1 MKLKNILK
9 NLQNFKTNFK
19 NKLDRSSFVK
29 GIKKGYSVSTLP
41 VKLDKFYNHIFIR
54 ILRVIGGICFVMV
67 VTKLYLNLPE
77 NLHLIITIISAIQ
90 ITQIII
96 ILIIKIFYGI
106 YKLLFKK
113 EEFEVRNSP
122 LDRYATMIAKTL
134 YCAKVGCGLAAG
146 GAGFIGG
153 GAAYDQVLVA
163 SGRDPIFVP
172 FMGKVYI
179 SIFGQGPNINT
190 KIEQVINNTDK
201 SIETP
206 ISRDSITDIITKYEN
221 LSSTEIQEFLNEL
234 NNKYEEE
241 KRSRG
246 K

>member
-1 MKLKNILK
+1 
-9 NLQNFKTNFK
+9 
-19 NKLDRSSFVK
+19 
-29 GIKKGYSVSTLP
+29 
-41 VKLDKFYNHIFIR
+41 
-54 ILRVIGGICFVMV
+54 
-67 VTKLYLNLPE
+67 
-77 NLHLIITIISAIQ
+77 
-90 ITQIII
+90 
-96 ILIIKIFYGI
+96 
-106 YKLLFKK
+106 
-113 EEFEVRNSP
+113 
-122 LDRYATMIAKTL
+122 MIAKTL
-134 YCAKVGCGLAAG
+134 YCAKVGCGVVAG
-146 GAGFIGG
+146 GTGFIDG

-206 ISRDSITDIITKYEN
+206 ISLDSLTDIITKYEN
-221 LSSTEIQEFLNEL
+221 LSSKEKQEFLNEL